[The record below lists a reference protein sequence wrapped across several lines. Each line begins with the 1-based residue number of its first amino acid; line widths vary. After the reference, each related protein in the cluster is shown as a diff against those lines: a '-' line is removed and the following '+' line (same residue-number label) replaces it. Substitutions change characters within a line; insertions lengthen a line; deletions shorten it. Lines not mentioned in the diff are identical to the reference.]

1 MFVSVRMQFHNH
13 VDTQQVK
20 RFERAM
26 RCIYDIKSGML
37 QVRENEISLRRCS
50 GSSAH
55 LRSLEGTLVTR
66 DLITTTVNLNCK
78 LDYLSSQKK
87 IKICQRHV
95 SLKASFIFPMTE

>member
-55 LRSLEGTLVTR
+55 LRSLEGTQVTR
-66 DLITTTVNLNCK
+66 DLITTAVNLNCK
-78 LDYLSSQKK
+78 LDYLSSQ
-87 IKICQRHV
+87 
-95 SLKASFIFPMTE
+95 